1 MLSNLITIVERSL
14 PLLHAHPHLDFGLQQ
29 GGKQL
34 HPQELTEVSDW
45 GGAEQPT
52 QLQPERHWGSLKR
65 YSR

>member
-1 MLSNLITIVERSL
+1 M
-14 PLLHAHPHLDFGLQQ
+14 DFGLQQ

-52 QLQPERHWGSLKR
+52 QLQPERHWVT
-65 YSR
+65 